1 MKYVNHG
8 LKQVYL
14 KELKIIS
21 SFFLKSLGENKPVKS
36 VKLFP
41 ASIKS
46 MKQYKSIDTLLNCL
60 FVF

>member
-46 MKQYKSIDTLLNCL
+46 MNQ
-60 FVF
+60 